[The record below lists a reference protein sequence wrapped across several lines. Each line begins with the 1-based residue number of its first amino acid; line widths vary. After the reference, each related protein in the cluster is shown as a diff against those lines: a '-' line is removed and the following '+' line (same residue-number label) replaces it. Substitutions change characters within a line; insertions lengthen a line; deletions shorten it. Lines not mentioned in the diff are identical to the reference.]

1 MGCGESRQAASDKKA
16 ITDPSK
22 IKLEDLTRSQRF
34 EMQVPLT
41 LTDVEVYF
49 KAVKGIQAGKKSFT
63 VQEFL
68 EGMKAVKNWQDIK
81 ADSIFMNILNGCP
94 LLKDEQNKNELSR
107 NALFLW
113 GIVLCS
119 GKSKVKTTV
128 FYDVLQ
134 DNGQEQISATDKDF
148 PANFNL
154 MVDLATQLVN
164 DYESKYSGQEP
175 EHTQEILEKLHE
187 QKETLAETEFLDLVF
202 GNNSIM
208 KRDEWEKNVVTKVKW
223 MFDSSQLRSHI
234 YHKLGE
240 GVNIK

>member
-94 LLKDEQNKNELSR
+94 LLKDE
-107 NALFLW
+107 
-113 GIVLCS
+113 
-119 GKSKVKTTV
+119 
-128 FYDVLQ
+128 
-134 DNGQEQISATDKDF
+134 
-148 PANFNL
+148 
-154 MVDLATQLVN
+154 
-164 DYESKYSGQEP
+164 
-175 EHTQEILEKLHE
+175 
-187 QKETLAETEFLDLVF
+187 
-202 GNNSIM
+202 
-208 KRDEWEKNVVTKVKW
+208 
-223 MFDSSQLRSHI
+223 
-234 YHKLGE
+234 
-240 GVNIK
+240 